1 MSLTLTLIVTI
12 LILLVILFFC
22 AKIGAEKNKK
32 LAELESEKA
41 EQKQNILA
49 LIDHIEHL
57 SKIVADKDETS
68 QKIQGAKTDEEVES
82 IISDIIA
89 FNNSRV
95 QNNKTEK

>member
-1 MSLTLTLIVTI
+1 MSLTLTLIITI
-12 LILLVILFFC
+12 LVLLVVLFACGKAGF
-22 AKIGAEKNKK
+22 EKNKK
-32 LAELESEKA
+32 LAELESQLA

-57 SKIVADKDETS
+57 SKIVADKNETS
-68 QKIQGAKTDEEVES
+68 QKIQGAKTDEEVEN

-95 QNNKTEK
+95 QNNKAGK